1 MPTGYRVRGSVH
13 RAFVC
18 YPSALFFLLE
28 LHFFYDVEFTG
39 VLRTIFVLNK
49 NKITGVSIAPFGC
62 RVCTVQQRAHGF
74 LFVSREEEESR
85 QGNAPAPKRP
95 DERRAELGAPRDLS
109 SWTRDQGRGTERSPG
124 PATRWHQ
131 NIPAGPRS
139 IEQRRVTF
147 TCVRARL
154 AARSETLS
162 WPAGQKL
169 RQIRHGD
176 GWPRWVIQLPAAG
189 VRRAEHLDLVERQA
203 GG

>member
-1 MPTGYRVRGSVH
+1 
-13 RAFVC
+13 
-18 YPSALFFLLE
+18 
-28 LHFFYDVEFTG
+28 
-39 VLRTIFVLNK
+39 LNK
-49 NKITGVSIAPFGC
+49 NKITGVSTASFGC

-131 NIPAGPRS
+131 NIPAGARS
-139 IEQRRVTF
+139 MGQRRRRITF

-176 GWPRWVIQLPAAG
+176 GRRLAALGNPAAG
-189 VRRAEHLDLVERQA
+189 CRGPASRTLGSCGARQA